1 MVNGK
6 TSYPFSIYTN
16 TITRDGSTLTTTG
29 IYTPIVY
36 TQLTLP
42 FTKGRAFYAAMSME
56 WFEED
61 NKTLEPRWPTLTSD
75 MLIPTW
81 SPGSTSSIFNY
92 NGVFDHRGRGPK
104 AAPPPSVPSKVAI
117 PVIAVLA
124 TLLALSLGA
133 LLLMLWRGRKFN
145 RQGPGRRKIVDDHH
159 LGVPGGGEAG
169 STVQLNGQVGDDMEL
184 RVREVAR

>member
-6 TSYPFSIYTN
+6 TSYPFSIYTD
-16 TITRDGSTLTTTG
+16 TITWDGSTLTTTG
-29 IYTPIVY
+29 IYTPIEY

-42 FTKGRAFYAAMSME
+42 FTKGRAFYPAMSME

-61 NKTLEPRWPTLTSD
+61 NKTLNPKWPTLTSD

-81 SPGSTSSIFNY
+81 SPGSTSSNL
-92 NGVFDHRGRGPK
+92 NDDGVLDHRGRGPK

-133 LLLMLWRGRKFN
+133 LLLMLWRGRKVN

-159 LGVPGGGEAG
+159 LGVPVDGEAG
-169 STVQLNGQVGDDMEL
+169 STAQLNGQVGDDVEL
-184 RVREVAR
+184 REREMTR